1 MIDVI
6 TDELSA
12 LDPTNEELYIENA
25 ERYKSSW
32 MVWMKNKGIIK
43 WP

>member
-12 LDPTNEELYIENA
+12 LDNKRGYTL
-25 ERYKSSW
+25 RMRKDTKSSW